1 MYEGNATSPNTTAA
15 DGARNIPSRSSA
27 GQLRSGPRGTLQV
40 VSLSGVSL
48 VRPANTGA
56 LRCVW
61 YQSCAQNGSSWK
73 KCTWLNRSAEWLPAY
88 STSAASG
95 PRMYPKPPVRVGRTP
110 LALASAICAF
120 VKPGVRPVQDA
131 RLVCVSV
138 TCQPKCQIAVC
149 GDVAGAATTWVKR
162 TRTSFGA
169 ASAGNPPQRVGRDR
183 GNCLT

>member
-15 DGARNIPSRSSA
+15 DGARNIPCRSSA

-40 VSLSGVSL
+40 VSLTGVSL

-56 LRCVW
+56 LRCRW

-95 PRMYPKPPVRVGRTP
+95 PRKYPKPPVRVGCTP

-120 VKPGVRPVQDA
+120 VKPGVRPVRPA
-131 RLVCVSV
+131 LVGCEALVRV
-138 TCQPKCQIAVC
+138 
-149 GDVAGAATTWVKR
+149 GDVPAEV
-162 TRTSFGA
+162 
-169 ASAGNPPQRVGRDR
+169 PDR
-183 GNCLT
+183 GLRRRRG